1 MNETVL
7 ESESEV
13 SEEENRNATLITD
26 DKVEDENPA
35 DASADKSED
44 ADKEAKKDEDSLA
57 DKSDGAP
64 ESYKDF
70 TFSKDLEFDDELMT
84 EAKSVFKELNLTQ
97 EQAQQLVDF
106 ESNVKSEEIQRQQK
120 AWDELQ
126 DTWKKASETDKEF
139 GGDGLDAN
147 LAVAKQGRDAFGDK
161 EFNEMLEVTGVG
173 NHPEMIRFLFKI
185 GKLVSEDKI
194 LQGGGSPS
202 GSATQAERLF
212 PDMNK

>member
-1 MNETVL
+1 MNETIL

-13 SEEENRNATLITD
+13 SEEENRDATLITD
-26 DKVEDENPA
+26 DKVEYEKPA

-70 TFSKDLEFDDELMT
+70 TFSKDLELDDELMT
-84 EAKSVFKELNLTQ
+84 QAKTVFKELNLTQ

-106 ESNVKSEEIQRQQK
+106 ESNVKSEEMQRQQE

-126 DTWKKASETDKEF
+126 GTWKNASENDKEF

-147 LAVAKQGRDAFGDK
+147 LAIAKQGRDAFGDK

-202 GSATQAERLF
+202 GSMTQAERLF

>member
-1 MNETVL
+1 MNETI
-7 ESESEV
+7 SESEV

-26 DKVEDENPA
+26 DKVEDEKSA
-35 DASADKSED
+35 DASAEKSED

-70 TFSKDLEFDDELMT
+70 TFSKDLEPDVETLT
-84 EAKSVFKELNLTQ
+84 QAKSVFKELNLTQ

-106 ESNVKSEEIQRQQK
+106 ESNVKSEEIQRQQE

-147 LAVAKQGRDAFGDK
+147 LAVAKQGRDAFGGK

-202 GSATQAERLF
+202 GSMTQAERLF

>member
-1 MNETVL
+1 MNETI
-7 ESESEV
+7 SESEV
-13 SEEENRNATLITD
+13 SEEENSGATLITD
-26 DKVEDENPA
+26 DKVEDEKTA
-35 DASADKSED
+35 GASAEKSED

-70 TFSKDLEFDDELMT
+70 TFPKDIELDDELMT
-84 EAKSVFKELNLTQ
+84 QAKNVFKELNLTQ

-106 ESNVKSEEIQRQQK
+106 ESNVKSEEIQRQHK

-126 DTWKKASETDKEF
+126 DTWKKASENDKEF

-194 LQGGGSPS
+194 LQGSGSAY

>member
-1 MNETVL
+1 MNETI
-7 ESESEV
+7 SESEV
-13 SEEENRNATLITD
+13 SEEENSDATLITD
-26 DKVEDENPA
+26 DKVEDEKSA
-35 DASADKSED
+35 DASAEKSED

-84 EAKSVFKELNLTQ
+84 QAKSVFKELNLTQ

-106 ESNVKSEEIQRQQK
+106 ESNVKAEENQRQQG

-126 DTWKKASETDKEF
+126 DTWKKASENDKEF
-139 GGDGLDAN
+139 GGDGLDSN
-147 LAVAKQGRDAFGDK
+147 LAIAKKGRDAFGDK

-194 LQGGGSPS
+194 LQGSGSAS

>member
-1 MNETVL
+1 MTQ
-7 ESESEV
+7 
-13 SEEENRNATLITD
+13 
-26 DKVEDENPA
+26 
-35 DASADKSED
+35 
-44 ADKEAKKDEDSLA
+44 AK
-57 DKSDGAP
+57 
-64 ESYKDF
+64 
-70 TFSKDLEFDDELMT
+70 T
-84 EAKSVFKELNLTQ
+84 VFKELNLTQ

-106 ESNVKSEEIQRQQK
+106 ESNVKAEENQRQQG

-126 DTWKKASETDKEF
+126 DTWKKASENDKEF

-147 LAVAKQGRDAFGDK
+147 LVVAKQGRDAFGDK

-194 LQGGGSPS
+194 LQGSGSAS